1 MSLASHVQP
10 LVRPLVLLN
19 HDQNMVVCAYEI
31 LVQASEPSAASIAA
45 AGDYKSARTATT
57 VPPQTAAQIAQLH
70 LTDARI
76 K

>member
-1 MSLASHVQP
+1 
-10 LVRPLVLLN
+10 
-19 HDQNMVVCAYEI
+19 MVVCAYEI